1 VARPAYTTDELTH
14 IGDEIRTVALQLF
27 GRHGYRGVSMR
38 AIAKELQWS
47 ATALYRYY
55 QNKEALLA
63 AVRAEGFR
71 ELGEILAGIRSAGSP
86 PMEVA
91 DSAIRAYLQFAMEQS
106 NLYRLMYELD
116 QGQIDEQEAVARCRR
131 TAFAEAVGIA
141 EDILEDANMTGD
153 PNEMAHLFWVGAHGL
168 AALAVAQQLDLGK
181 RYEQLITP
189 VVQTLIQGIATV
201 NLGANPEEG

>member
-27 GRHGYRGVSMR
+27 GQHGYRGVSMR
-38 AIAKELQWS
+38 AIAKELKWS

-71 ELGEILAGIRSAGSP
+71 ELGEILAGIRSAGASP
-86 PMEVA
+86 MQAA
-91 DSAIRAYLQFAMEQS
+91 DSAIRAYLQFAMERS

-116 QGQIDEQEAVARCRR
+116 QGQIDEQEEVARCRS

-141 EDILEDANMTGD
+141 QDILEEADMTGD

-189 VVQTLIQGIATV
+189 VVQTLIQGIAT
-201 NLGANPEEG
+201 ANPEDK